1 MGKTI
6 NIPRVEDIPTE
17 PMAET
22 DNAPMTDA
30 PTLLPPEPVKPIDKR
45 KKAAAIE
52 AMELAETIWTE
63 AMNTADSFGTEEDD
77 LLAFIENAEDSI
89 INPQQKYEDPDSFLN
104 DEDCPVFVR
113 GDFSITEGQAKSR
126 KTFLSALLVSLLL
139 SDGTRPGG
147 TRFSTP
153 TKCNRV
159 LWFDTEQGKPRTAR
173 ILKRLNK
180 MGGDTSKITMFSM
193 RELGAVGRFKTLLYF
208 IVLHRPDFVLIDGV
222 ADLMNNP
229 NDIPESAMIRQ
240 MLMTASAKY
249 NCHIC
254 AVLHCN
260 EKGDTSTAR
269 GQVGSELT
277 RKCSTVLH
285 LEAVG
290 DNATKVTY
298 TRTRDKKPDSFF
310 IGVEE
315 VDGYALPAFV
325 DGANVAKPK
334 KTTARVKDDLEAI
347 RDFCKSRGEGVT
359 RQEIIDFL
367 VKVRNIKEGT
377 TTDRRFTDAVENGYI
392 EKHELLGL
400 YYPI

>member
-1 MGKTI
+1 MV
-6 NIPRVEDIPTE
+6 NN
-17 PMAET
+17 
-22 DNAPMTDA
+22 DNNDLNA
-30 PTLLPPEPVKPIDKR
+30 PTLLPPEPIEPIDKR

-52 AMELAETIWTE
+52 AMELADMIWTE
-63 AMNTADSFGTEEDD
+63 AMNTAESFGTEEDD
-77 LLAFIENAEDSI
+77 LRAFIANADDSI

-139 SDGTRPGG
+139 SDGTRP
-147 TRFSTP
+147 TEARFRTP

-208 IVLHRPDFVLIDGV
+208 IVLYRPDFVLIDGV

-240 MLMTASAKY
+240 MLMTASSRY
-249 NCHIC
+249 NCHIS

-277 RKCSTVLH
+277 RKCSTVIH
-285 LEAVG
+285 LETVG
-290 DNATKVTY
+290 NDTTKVTY
-298 TRTRDKKPDSFF
+298 TRTRDKKPEPFF
-310 IGVEE
+310 IGVME
-315 VDGYALPAFV
+315 VDGYAIPAFV
-325 DGANVAKPK
+325 DESNVPK
-334 KTTARVKDDLEAI
+334 KAATSKRIIADYKSLQE
-347 RDFCKSRGEGVT
+347 FCKSKVSGVRYCDLSNFLEENRDIKSETTIERRIEGAVS
-359 RQEIIDFL
+359 
-367 VKVRNIKEGT
+367 EG
-377 TTDRRFTDAVENGYI
+377 FI
-392 EKHELLGL
+392 EKNDSTGL
-400 YYPI
+400 YYPH